1 MFKKIAILVL
11 ILPNLCVWFLE
22 VDNEHHLEQG
32 SQARGPRAACG
43 PPDAFVRPVIIS
55 KIDNII
61 NFEKKLAYF
70 KSFSVRVHVS

>member
-11 ILPNLCVWFLE
+11 ILPNSCVWFLE

-32 SQARGPRAACG
+32 PKARG
-43 PPDAFVRPVIIS
+43 PPDAFVRPANIS